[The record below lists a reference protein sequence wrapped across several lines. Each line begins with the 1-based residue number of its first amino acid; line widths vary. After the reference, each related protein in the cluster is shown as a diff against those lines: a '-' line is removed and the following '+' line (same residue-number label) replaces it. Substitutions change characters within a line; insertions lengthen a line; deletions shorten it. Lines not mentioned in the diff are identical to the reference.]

1 MRFTKRLRRIGSLA
15 VSEFRVWLIIG
26 TSVIVLTV
34 AAILLFAPMFDV
46 RYIHVRRQD
55 PRIDIEDTQQA
66 LSPLFKQRLL
76 LVTKGQVTTLLEPEY
91 PDIERVE
98 IEKQYPSTLSV
109 SIFLEPVAAAVIID
123 DLSDSPMTQ
132 SGAAVSGSGTFT
144 YVTRSGLFV
153 SSPIK
158 LASGVPIDTL
168 RITDWGIRPQNRM
181 PMIDPEFLK
190 TIFSARD
197 SLRTDFGLVSKDI
210 LVFLRAKE
218 FHIKTNRVSLWFDLT
233 SPLSVQFQRFREFLK
248 TLSLDQV
255 KEYIDLRIADK
266 IVYK

>member
-1 MRFTKRLRRIGSLA
+1 MRRLNKIGSLA

-26 TSVIVLTV
+26 SAVILITISSV
-34 AAILLFAPMFDV
+34 LLFAPMFDV

-55 PRIDIEDTQQA
+55 QRIDIEDIQQA
-66 LSPLFKQRLL
+66 LSPLFRQRLL
-76 LVTKGQVTTLLEPEY
+76 LVTKGQVNSLLESEY
-91 PDIERVE
+91 PDIDRVE

-109 SIFLEPVAAAVIID
+109 SIFLEPVAAAVIVD
-123 DLSDSPMTQ
+123 DQPESPMAQ
-132 SGAAVSGSGTFT
+132 SGTTVTGSGTFT

-158 LASGVPIDTL
+158 LSSAVPIDTL

-218 FHIKTNRVSLWFDLT
+218 FHIKTTRISLWFDMT
-233 SPLSVQFQRFREFLK
+233 IPLSVQFQRFREFLK